1 MLAIIWLLWGEE
13 GFCVLS
19 PGAWFRGLLAHLPLP
34 LSVAAVGPEAG
45 AGCAGFVSL
54 GFRHG
59 FWLRVFR
66 ADGQLS
72 PRGGGGQGGPGSS
85 VRPHHTLGEHLLCAG
100 SVLDAGSSELNKT
113 QPLTS
118 RGT

>member
-1 MLAIIWLLWGEE
+1 M
-13 GFCVLS
+13 LS
-19 PGAWFRGLLAHLPLP
+19 PGAWFRGLLARLPLP

-59 FWLRVFR
+59 FWLKVFR

-72 PRGGGGQGGPGSS
+72 PHGAGGQGVLEAPCVLITRVAS
-85 VRPHHTLGEHLLCAG
+85 VSCVQTPCWMLGVHRA
-100 SVLDAGSSELNKT
+100 
-113 QPLTS
+113 Q
-118 RGT
+118 